1 MENLIRCSTI
11 LYDRDIQN
19 KMNEITELTEELKS
33 YKLPI
38 IKYSNKLEKEI
49 IKKEAYEII
58 KLGVDKW
65 IVENEYEYATMRWWP
80 GITDRQLENIIVYIE
95 QGVNLIIKNNNDKW
109 SNNIS
114 VHVMNSIEGF
124 FQVFGITD
132 LWDILYTHLSCEGMS
147 ELVYNNIIWQL
158 DDILES
164 FIEIEEDS
172 DFIINEED
180 NINEEDILDEAD
192 LSNDVDDVDEAD
204 INIINKDNLSDD
216 DDILDKG
223 YVSVS
228 IDTFL

>member
-19 KMNEITELTEELKS
+19 KMNEITKLTEELKS

-49 IKKEAYEII
+49 IKDEAYKII

-65 IVENEYEYATMRWWP
+65 IVEDEYEYSTMRWWP
-80 GITDRQLENIIVYIE
+80 GITDRQLESIIVYIE

-180 NINEEDILDEAD
+180 NINDEDILDKSD
-192 LSNDVDDVDEAD
+192 LSDDVDEVD
-204 INIINKDNLSDD
+204 EIDINKDNLSDD

>member
-80 GITDRQLENIIVYIE
+80 GITDRQLESIIVYIE
-95 QGVNLIIKNNNDKW
+95 KGVNLIIKNNNDKW